1 MTQVAG
7 AATHAVRPHVAG
19 TRTQVVGLT
28 LLALAPLTMFAIG
41 SAVGVAAEES
51 VPFVVI
57 GLVLAAAALAAGR
70 FGTWSKVL
78 GIVLTA
84 AAVLTGFWIAFG
96 LFAIASPGDFVPG
109 VLFVLGV
116 VLSLTGGIQ
125 AIVGRRGTPITTAT
139 RGEGRAR
146 LVAVVAVG
154 LAVVASTSA
163 NFVGRETVDPTVA
176 AAATPVTMDAL
187 EFTGGEVTVAGG
199 PDAALLVRNRDAF
212 VHDLEIRGEDAAVLV
227 NPGSEALLDVSG
239 LAPGSYTFY
248 CTLHSDTSDP
258 DPASAGMAGTLVVQ

>member
-7 AATHAVRPHVAG
+7 AATHAGRPHVAG
-19 TRTQVVGLT
+19 TRTQVVGLA

-51 VPFVVI
+51 LPFVVI
-57 GLVLAAAALAAGR
+57 GLVLAAAAVVAGR
-70 FGTWSKVL
+70 FGTWAKVL
-78 GIVLTA
+78 GLVLTV
-84 AAVLTGFWIAFG
+84 AAVLAGFWMAFG
-96 LFAIASPGDFVPG
+96 LAAVASPGDFVPG

-125 AIVGRRGTPITTAT
+125 AIAGRRSAPVTTAT

-154 LAVVASTSA
+154 LAVVASTTA
-163 NFVGRETVDPTVA
+163 NLVGRETVDPAVA
-176 AAATPVTMDAL
+176 TAATPVTMDAL
-187 EFTGGEVTVAGG
+187 EFTSGEVAVAGG
-199 PDAALLVRNRDAF
+199 ADAALLVRNQDGF
-212 VHDLEIRGEDAAVLV
+212 VHDLEIPGAVDAVLV
-227 NPGSEALLDVSG
+227 NPGSEVLVDISG
-239 LAPGSYTFY
+239 LASGSYTFY